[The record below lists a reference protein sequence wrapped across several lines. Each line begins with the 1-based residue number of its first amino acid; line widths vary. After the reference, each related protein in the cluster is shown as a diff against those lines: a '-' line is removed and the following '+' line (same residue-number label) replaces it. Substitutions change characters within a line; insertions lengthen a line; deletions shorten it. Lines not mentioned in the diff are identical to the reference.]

1 MEQNADVGT
10 SIMPTVDNKRKS
22 GNGLKITTAIACI
35 VAVCGIGFGIYG
47 MVQSLQKDNQ
57 IADLKSQ
64 IEKNNQEISEFY
76 YIQYTSGGGFGTM
89 AETSSKTIIIGTE
102 GKVKFTNDYGT
113 NYIEYSNIEPEKYYD
128 WLNSFKLSLP
138 LKKSEEEQILY
149 EG

>member
-102 GKVKFTNDYGT
+102 GKVKFTNDYEET
-113 NYIEYSNIEPEKYYD
+113 IYSIFCSACSAGRTGCGGAGQFEHIAAQY
-128 WLNSFKLSLP
+128 KLSCRF
-138 LKKSEEEQILY
+138 
-149 EG
+149 G